1 MINNVVLLFSATIE
15 EIHCEQQKD
24 LILLVTT
31 PPPPPPNP
39 RRPAIFEY
47 VIVGDLKIK
56 VSAYFEGLSQAHYA
70 MVICFQY
77 AFLFFQEETSASGS
91 GQSE

>member
-1 MINNVVLLFSATIE
+1 MINNAVLLFSATNE

-31 PPPPPPNP
+31 PPPNP
-39 RRPAIFEY
+39 RLPAIFEY

>member
-1 MINNVVLLFSATIE
+1 MRAA
-15 EIHCEQQKD
+15 KGPY
-24 LILLVTT
+24 T
-31 PPPPPPNP
+31 PCHYPLQTHAAPP
-39 RRPAIFEY
+39 FCEY